1 MRNTLFSVWVVANT
15 ISLKRCDGDYELKV
29 NRLYR
34 HSDPILL
41 GILKIIL
48 AFFSLLAKCCFTA
61 WFPSNNLNYLIK
73 AVSRLPHWAHLL
85 YASSPVMKLL

>member
-1 MRNTLFSVWVVANT
+1 MCGVVANI
-15 ISLKRCDGDYELKV
+15 ISSKRCDGDYELKV

-48 AFFSLLAKCCFTA
+48 AFFSLLLYF
-61 WFPSNNLNYLIK
+61 NLNYLIK

-85 YASSPVMKLL
+85 YARAALL